1 MQVQKGGLEI
11 LVAGKVGDILQIP
24 SGSGKVSQAE
34 VPEGMCTELRHL
46 SPKSDVANHFG
57 PGPLRDG
64 LTGIAVRVRNE

>member
-24 SGSGKVSQAE
+24 SGSRQVRQAK

-46 SPKSDVANHFG
+46 SLKSDLANHFG

-64 LTGIAVRVRNE
+64 LTRIAVRVRNE